1 MSNSLHSPGP
11 QASPRLTD
19 TGWRDAGWQDEATLD
34 RMLALHETPALP
46 PGLVARIVREV
57 PRQPQAPAVAPAPP
71 QNRAACSARHAPGM
85 ASPLHLVSRHPRE
98 SLRPDFRAMDAAT
111 QAAPRNGRLS
121 RMIRRRPKLGATAAG
136 LTAAGLAGLGLFTLA
151 INTTSGPAVPV
162 GTAQSAPLALTPAAN
177 PDTIAGQT
185 ASAGLPPAGQNAM
198 QGAIQGAGPGTA
210 LASRA
215 QTVARPTLAPPAAV
229 QAPALDDD
237 DPNPSLTPVEPDTHM
252 LAAESPDPGSQR
264 AEGANGAMSPTL
276 GASHGAMG
284 PFVPQGYG
292 FGGAIGGGP
301 QSTLGGGLN
310 GRAGNGMGGMGSG
323 GPGGAGGP
331 PPLP

>member
-1 MSNSLHSPGP
+1 MSNPLHSPGP

-34 RMLALHETPALP
+34 RMLALHEPPALP

-57 PRQPQAPAVAPAPP
+57 PRQPQAPATAPAPP
-71 QNRAACSARHAPGM
+71 QDRAACSARHAPVM

-162 GTAQSAPLALTPAAN
+162 GTAQSAPLALTPAAT

-215 QTVARPTLAPPAAV
+215 QAVARPTLAPPAAV

-264 AEGANGAMSPTL
+264 SEGANGAMSPTL

-301 QSTLGGGLN
+301 QSTLGGSN
-310 GRAGNGMGGMGSG
+310 NGMGSMGGMAPA
-323 GPGGAGGP
+323 GPGAGGP

>member
-1 MSNSLHSPGP
+1 M
-11 QASPRLTD
+11 
-19 TGWRDAGWQDEATLD
+19 
-34 RMLALHETPALP
+34 
-46 PGLVARIVREV
+46 
-57 PRQPQAPAVAPAPP
+57 
-71 QNRAACSARHAPGM
+71 
-85 ASPLHLVSRHPRE
+85 
-98 SLRPDFRAMDAAT
+98 
-111 QAAPRNGRLS
+111 
-121 RMIRRRPKLGATAAG
+121 
-136 LTAAGLAGLGLFTLA
+136 
-151 INTTSGPAVPV
+151 PV
-162 GTAQSAPLALTPAAN
+162 GTAQSAPLALTPTAN

-185 ASAGLPPAGQNAM
+185 ASAGLPPAGQN
-198 QGAIQGAGPGTA
+198 AIQGAGPGTA

-264 AEGANGAMSPTL
+264 SEGANGAMSPTL

-323 GPGGAGGP
+323 PPGAGGP